1 MTRVMRGTAA
11 RLIMPLVAAVALSGC
26 GGLQAYDLPFPG
38 RQVDP
43 DDGYQL
49 TAEFAD
55 VVDVVPRTLVLMNDV
70 PVGQVDEVIRD
81 GWHARVT
88 MTLRKDIELPA
99 DTQLD
104 IRKTSLLGEKYI
116 ALLAPET
123 PSGAGLLRDGAVISL
138 DQTGRNPDVEEVLG
152 SLSFVLA
159 RGGVGQLKTISTE
172 LNAMMTGRTDNL
184 RSVLERLDVA
194 VGTLDES
201 KSQVI
206 EAREQLDKLT
216 ATLNKDRDSIDDAL
230 ASFGPALEVLHEQ
243 HDDLVD
249 LLEGLDE
256 LGVVATRVIDTS
268 GDNIVESLRLLRPT
282 LEKLA
287 DAGDSLPR
295 GLMMLASFP
304 FPEQSATLA
313 RGNYSNAL
321 FHLEFNLD
329 QLVTG
334 LLTGENTGL
343 LPQVI
348 QLCSNYSP
356 ECARIQPLVKALCDL
371 TGVDLA
377 CSAVTAA
384 SAAGTQ
390 TDPAAGQ
397 DGGPTPSATTSP
409 GTARSDGVSAEDAG
423 AAAPGIL
430 PGLGDTLSDLLNPL
444 LGGDG
449 R

>member
-1 MTRVMRGTAA
+1 MTRMMRTTAA
-11 RLIMPLVAAVALSGC
+11 RVVVLLAAALALSGC
-26 GGLQAYDLPFPG
+26 RGLQAYDLPFPG

-70 PVGQVDEVIRD
+70 PVGQVDEVERA

-99 DTQLD
+99 DTQFD
-104 IRKTSLLGEKYI
+104 IRKTSLLGEKYV
-116 ALLAPET
+116 ALLPPET
-123 PSGAGLLRDGAVISL
+123 PTGAARLRDGAVISL
-138 DQTGRNPDVEEVLG
+138 AQTGRNPDVEEVLG

-184 RSVLERLDVA
+184 RSVLDRLNVA
-194 VGTLDES
+194 VGTLDQS

-206 EAREQLDKLT
+206 EAMEQLDKLT
-216 ATLNKDRDSIDDAL
+216 KTLNEESEAIDGAL
-230 ASFGPALEVLHEQ
+230 ESFGPALEVLHQQ

-256 LGVVATRVIDTS
+256 LGVVATRVIDNS

-282 LEKLA
+282 LNQLA

-304 FPEQSATLA
+304 FPRQSATLA

-321 FHLEFNLD
+321 FHLELD
-329 QLVTG
+329 LNQVVQG
-334 LLTGENTGL
+334 LLTGEYTGL
-343 LPQVI
+343 PQLI
-348 QLCSNYSP
+348 QLCAVYSP
-356 ECARIQPLVKALCDL
+356 ECEQIQPLVKALCDL
-371 TGVDLA
+371 TGEDIA
-377 CSAVTAA
+377 CSAVKPAAATAA
-384 SAAGTQ
+384 AAAKKPAGSAAAAIKPPSQ
-390 TDPAAGQ
+390 LDPLTGVV
-397 DGGPTPSATTSP
+397 P
-409 GTARSDGVSAEDAG
+409 GTGSSSK
-423 AAAPGIL
+423 PGLL
-430 PGLGDTLSDLLNPL
+430 PGLSDQLSDLLNPL
-444 LGGDG
+444 LGGGDQ
-449 R
+449 

>member
-1 MTRVMRGTAA
+1 MTPVMRGTAA
-11 RLIMPLVAAVALSGC
+11 RVLVLLAAALVLSGC
-26 GGLQAYDLPFPG
+26 RGLQAYDLPFPG

-70 PVGQVDEVIRD
+70 PVGQVDEVERS
-81 GWHARVT
+81 GWNARVT
-88 MTLRKDIELPA
+88 MTLRKDIELPS

-116 ALLAPET
+116 ALLPPET
-123 PSGAGLLRDGAVISL
+123 PTGAGPLRDGAVISL
-138 DQTGRNPDVEEVLG
+138 AQTGRNPDVEEVLG

-184 RSVLERLDVA
+184 RSVLERLEVA
-194 VGTLDES
+194 VGTLDQS

-206 EAREQLDKLT
+206 EAMEQLDKLT
-216 ATLNKDRDSIDDAL
+216 KTLNKEREAIDGAL
-230 ASFGPALEVLHEQ
+230 ESFGPALEVLHEQ

-249 LLEGLDE
+249 LLEGLDR
-256 LGVVATRVIDTS
+256 LGVVATRVINTS
-268 GDNIVESLRLLRPT
+268 GDNIVESLRLLRPV
-282 LEKLA
+282 LNQLA

-304 FPEQSATLA
+304 FPRQSATLA
-313 RGNYSNAL
+313 RGNYSNTL
-321 FHLEFNLD
+321 FHLELD
-329 QLVTG
+329 LNQVVQG

-343 LPQVI
+343 PQLI
-348 QLCSNYSP
+348 QLCAVYSP
-356 ECARIQPLVKALCDL
+356 QCDQIQPLVRALCDL
-371 TGVDLA
+371 TGEDIA
-377 CSAVTAA
+377 CSAVQPAAATAEQP
-384 SAAGTQ
+384 SAATTTAG
-390 TDPAAGQ
+390 PAATKTP
-397 DGGPTPSATTSP
+397 GPLDPITGVAP
-409 GTARSDGVSAEDAG
+409 GASDGTK
-423 AAAPGIL
+423 PGIL
-430 PGLGDTLSDLLNPL
+430 PGLSDELSNLLNPL
-444 LGGDG
+444 LKGGG

>member
-1 MTRVMRGTAA
+1 MTPVMRGTAA
-11 RLIMPLVAAVALSGC
+11 RVLVLVAAALVLSGC
-26 GGLQAYDLPFPG
+26 RGLQAYDLPFPG

-70 PVGQVDEVIRD
+70 PVGQVDEVERS
-81 GWHARVT
+81 GWNARVT
-88 MTLRKDIELPA
+88 MTLRKDIELPS

-116 ALLAPET
+116 ALLPPET
-123 PSGAGLLRDGAVISL
+123 PTGAGPLRDGAVISL
-138 DQTGRNPDVEEVLG
+138 AQTGRNPDVEEVLG

-184 RSVLERLDVA
+184 RSVLERLEVA
-194 VGTLDES
+194 VGTLDQS

-206 EAREQLDKLT
+206 EAMEQLDKLT
-216 ATLNKDRDSIDDAL
+216 RTLNKEREAIDGAL
-230 ASFGPALEVLHEQ
+230 ESFGPALEVLHEQ

-249 LLEGLDE
+249 LLEGLDR
-256 LGVVATRVIDTS
+256 LGVVATRVINTS
-268 GDNIVESLRLLRPT
+268 GDNIVESLRLLRPV
-282 LEKLA
+282 LNQLA

-304 FPEQSATLA
+304 FPRQSATLA

-321 FHLEFNLD
+321 FHLELD
-329 QLVTG
+329 LNQVVQG

-343 LPQVI
+343 PQLI
-348 QLCSNYSP
+348 QLCAVYSP
-356 ECARIQPLVKALCDL
+356 QCDQIQPLVKALCDL
-371 TGVDLA
+371 TGEDIA
-377 CSAVTAA
+377 CSAVKPATATA
-384 SAAGTQ
+384 EQPSAAKTTAG
-390 TDPAAGQ
+390 PAATKTP
-397 DGGPTPSATTSP
+397 GPLDPITGVVPGASDATK
-409 GTARSDGVSAEDAG
+409 
-423 AAAPGIL
+423 PGIL
-430 PGLGDTLSDLLNPL
+430 PGLSDELSNLLNPL
-444 LGGDG
+444 LKGGG
-449 R
+449 QR

>member
-1 MTRVMRGTAA
+1 MNQVMRGAAA
-11 RLIMPLVAAVALSGC
+11 RILVLLAAALVLSGC
-26 GGLQAYDLPFPG
+26 RGLQAYDLPFPG

-70 PVGQVDEVIRD
+70 PVGQVDAVSRQ

-88 MTLRKDIELPA
+88 MTLRKDIELPT

-116 ALLAPET
+116 ALLPPET
-123 PSGAGLLRDGAVISL
+123 PTGAGLLRDGAVISL

-172 LNAMMTGRTDNL
+172 LNALMTGRTDNL
-184 RSVLERLDVA
+184 RSVLERMNAA
-194 VGTLDES
+194 VGTLDDS
-201 KSQVI
+201 KAQVI
-206 EAREQLDKLT
+206 EAMEQLDKLT
-216 ATLNKDRDSIDDAL
+216 KTLNEERDAIDGAL
-230 ASFGPALEVLHEQ
+230 ESFGPALEVLHEQ

-249 LLEGLDE
+249 MLEGLDR
-256 LGVVATRVIDTS
+256 LGVVATRVINTS
-268 GDNIVESLRLLRPT
+268 GDNIVESLRLLRPV
-282 LEKLA
+282 LNQLA

-304 FPEQSATLA
+304 FPRQSATLA

-321 FHLEFNLD
+321 FHLELD
-329 QLVTG
+329 LNKVVQG

-343 LPQVI
+343 PQLI
-348 QLCSNYSP
+348 QLCSVYSSQ
-356 ECARIQPLVKALCDL
+356 CDQIQPLVKALCQL
-371 TGVDLA
+371 TGEDIA
-377 CSAVTAA
+377 CSAVKPESATAGEPTPTA
-384 SAAGTQ
+384 EKSAGSAA
-390 TDPAAGQ
+390 AK
-397 DGGPTPSATTSP
+397 TPSPLDPLTGVVP
-409 GTARSDGVSAEDAG
+409 GGSSGSK
-423 AAAPGIL
+423 PGIL
-430 PGLGDTLSDLLNPL
+430 PGLSDELSNLLNPL
-444 LGGDG
+444 LKGGG
-449 R
+449 Q